1 MELLMRIK
9 RPLSLKTNPIFL
21 SLLLLGIAII
31 EFFIPVLRIGSYL
44 TLAVLT
50 LEWVVY
56 FLDAKMDAMTIQGE
70 ED

>member
-44 TLAVLT
+44 TLAVVGCL
-50 LEWVVY
+50 
-56 FLDAKMDAMTIQGE
+56 FS
-70 ED
+70 